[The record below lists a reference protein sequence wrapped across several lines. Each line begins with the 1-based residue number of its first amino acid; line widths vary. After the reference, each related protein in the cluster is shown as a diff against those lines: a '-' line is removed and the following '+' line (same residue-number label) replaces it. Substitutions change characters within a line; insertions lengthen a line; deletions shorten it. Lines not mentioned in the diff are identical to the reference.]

1 MLADA
6 GVDMI
11 MFDCTN
17 GDLTWPES
25 YNALCEVFAEAR
37 KNGIRTPK
45 IAFMLAFGPSEG
57 SRQTIKDIYADLYKP
72 GRHQD
77 LWFYWQAKLLL
88 MAYPEMLDAV
98 PGRESEIK
106 DRKRTHPHYS
116 Y

>member
-57 SRQTIKDIYADLYKP
+57 SRQAIKDIYADLYKP

-77 LWFYWQAKLLL
+77 LWFRSVEHTSELQSL
-88 MAYPEMLDAV
+88 MRTSYAV
-98 PGRESEIK
+98 FCLKKNITKSIRHV
-106 DRKRTHPHYS
+106 RY
-116 Y
+116 